1 LLVQVKYELDFSD
14 FLDKL
19 SGLLRVCLL
28 ALELDRSD
36 LVVMAS
42 QGHGLAQEQRL
53 VDPWGMQEDNVCL
66 LNEGLGFLHVL
77 VDVLL
82 KQFLVLPAHL

>member
-1 LLVQVKYELDFSD
+1 
-14 FLDKL
+14 
-19 SGLLRVCLL
+19 
-28 ALELDRSD
+28 
-36 LVVMAS
+36 VVMAS